1 MKNRHPLLDRQVEL
15 EISGKAS
22 PIRGKLIEWGQD
34 ILVLHNGTQF
44 LYIPLIHLQQLRLSE
59 QEVEAAEAANATPE
73 LPFEAFNDPVSYRK
87 ILMNAKGMFSEIY
100 ITGNQ
105 SIHGYVTTVMNDFFV
120 FYSPVYHTV
129 IISLHHMKYLIPYN
143 PNVTPYTLTPE
154 QFPLKPS
161 PLTLARTFDQQLR
174 KLIGEFVVLDLGE
187 NPNKTGV
194 LKNVDQSL
202 IELATASG
210 NAVYLH
216 FDHVKTVH
224 VP

>member
-1 MKNRHPLLDRQVEL
+1 MKQRHPLLDQQVEL

-22 PIRGKLIEWGQD
+22 LIRGKLIEFGQD

-44 LYIPLIHLQQLRLSE
+44 LYVPLIHLQQLRLSMQE
-59 QEVEAAEAANATPE
+59 QEKYDVPE
-73 LPFEAFNDPVSYRK
+73 MPFEPYIDPISYRK

-105 SIHGYVTTVMNDFFV
+105 SIHGYLTTVMNDFFV

-129 IISLHHMKYLIPYN
+129 IVSLQHLKYLIPYN
-143 PNVTPYTLTPE
+143 PNVTPYKLTPE

-161 PLTLARTFDQQLR
+161 PLTLSRTFDQQLR

-187 NPNKTGV
+187 NPNKIGV
-194 LKNVDQSL
+194 LKNVDQSM

-210 NAVYLH
+210 NAVFLH

-224 VP
+224 IP

>member
-15 EISGKAS
+15 MISGKVA
-22 PIRGKLIEWGQD
+22 PIRGKMIEFGQD
-34 ILVLHNGTQF
+34 ILVLHNGMQF
-44 LYIPLIHLQQLRLSE
+44 LYVPLIHLQQLRISK
-59 QEVEAAEAANATPE
+59 QEEEVFEVPDM
-73 LPFEAFNDPVSYRK
+73 PFEPYSEPISYRK

-105 SIHGYVTTVMNDFFV
+105 SIHGYLTSVMNDFFV

-129 IISLHHMKYLIPYN
+129 IISLQHLKYLIPYN

-161 PLTLARTFDQQLR
+161 PITLARTFDQQLR

-187 NPNKTGV
+187 NSNKIGV
-194 LKNVDQSL
+194 LKNVNQSM

-210 NAVYLH
+210 DAVFLH

-224 VP
+224 IP

>member
-15 EISGKAS
+15 EISGKGA
-22 PIRGKLIEWGQD
+22 PIRGKLIEFGQD

-44 LYIPLIHLQQLRLSE
+44 FYVPLIHLQQLRLSTKGE
-59 QEVEAAEAANATPE
+59 EPADVPE
-73 LPFEAFNDPVSYRK
+73 MPFEPYNEPISYRK

-105 SIHGYVTTVMNDFFV
+105 SIHGYLTTVMNDFFV

-129 IISLHHMKYLIPYN
+129 IISLHHLKYLVPYN

-174 KLIGEFVVLDLGE
+174 KLIGEFVVLDLGGS
-187 NPNKTGV
+187 PNKIGV
-194 LKNVDQSL
+194 LKSVDQSM
-202 IELATASG
+202 IELANASG
-210 NAVYLH
+210 NAVFIH

-224 VP
+224 IP

>member
-15 EISGKAS
+15 EISGKMT
-22 PIRGKLIEWGQD
+22 PIRGKLIECGPD
-34 ILVLHNGTQF
+34 ILVLHNGVQF
-44 LYIPLIHLQQLRLSE
+44 LYVPLIHLQQLRLSS
-59 QEVEAAEAANATPE
+59 QEEGPFETPE
-73 LPFEAFNDPVSYRK
+73 NPFEPINDPISYRK

-129 IISLHHMKYLIPYN
+129 VISLHHLKYLIPYN
-143 PNVTPYTLTPE
+143 PNSTPYTLTAE

-194 LKNVDQSL
+194 LKNVDQSM
-202 IELATASG
+202 IELANASG
-210 NAVYLH
+210 NSVYLH

>member
-1 MKNRHPLLDRQVEL
+1 MKNHHQLLDQQVEL
-15 EISGKAS
+15 EISGKAA
-22 PIRGKLIEWGQD
+22 PVRGKLIEFGQD

-44 LYIPLIHLQQLRLSE
+44 LYIPLIHIQQLRISE
-59 QEVEAAEAANATPE
+59 QEEESYVVPE
-73 LPFEAFNDPVSYRK
+73 MPFEPYNEPISYRK

-105 SIHGYVTTVMNDFFV
+105 SIHGYLTTVMNDFFV

-129 IISLHHMKYLIPYN
+129 IISLHHLKYLIPYN

-174 KLIGEFVVLDLGE
+174 KLVGEFVVLDLGG
-187 NPNKTGV
+187 NSNKIGV
-194 LKNVDQSL
+194 LKNVNQSI
-202 IELATASG
+202 IELSSASG
-210 NAVYLH
+210 DAVFLH

-224 VP
+224 IP

>member
-1 MKNRHPLLDRQVEL
+1 MKNRHPLLDKQVEL
-15 EISGKAS
+15 EISGKVA
-22 PIRGKLIEWGQD
+22 PIRGKLIEFGQD

-44 LYIPLIHLQQLRLSE
+44 LYIPLIHLQQLRLSTHKE
-59 QEVEAAEAANATPE
+59 EAEEIYEVPE
-73 LPFEAFNDPVSYRK
+73 MPFEPYNEPVSYRK

-105 SIHGYVTTVMNDFFV
+105 SIHGYLTTVMNDFFV

-129 IISLHHMKYLIPYN
+129 IISLHHMKYLIPYS
-143 PNVTPYTLTPE
+143 PNVTPYTLTSE

-187 NPNKTGV
+187 NSNKIGV
-194 LKNVDQSL
+194 LKNVDQSM
-202 IELATASG
+202 IELATVSG
-210 NAVYLH
+210 NPVFLH

-224 VP
+224 IP

>member
-1 MKNRHPLLDRQVEL
+1 MKTRHPLLDRQVEL
-15 EISGKAS
+15 EISGKVA
-22 PIRGKLIEWGQD
+22 PIRGKLIEFGQD

-44 LYIPLIHLQQLRLSE
+44 LYIPLIHLQQLRLSTRDNE
-59 QEVEAAEAANATPE
+59 ESYEVPE
-73 LPFEAFNDPVSYRK
+73 TPFEPYNEPVSYRK
-87 ILMNAKGMFSEIY
+87 TLMNAKGMFSEIY

-105 SIHGYVTTVMNDFFV
+105 SIHGYLTTVMNDFFV

-129 IISLHHMKYLIPYN
+129 IVSLHHMKYLIPYT

-161 PLTLARTFDQQLR
+161 PLTLARTLDQQLR

-187 NPNKTGV
+187 NSNKIGV
-194 LKNVDQSL
+194 LKNVDQNM
-202 IELATASG
+202 IELANASG
-210 NAVYLH
+210 NAVFLH

-224 VP
+224 IP